1 MPGTVLA
8 HGHDPIN
15 DSINNTNK
23 AGVGGGEKGY
33 LCQEN
38 SKKAREIKLNVAGI
52 EDREQLFQLL
62 NRMEKIL
69 WKVWWDGLH

>member
-1 MPGTVLA
+1 MPSTALA

-15 DSINNTNK
+15 DSINNNNK
-23 AGVGGGEKGY
+23 VEVGRGERGY

-38 SKKAREIKLNVAGI
+38 SKKAREMKLNVAGI

-69 WKVWWDGLH
+69 WKF